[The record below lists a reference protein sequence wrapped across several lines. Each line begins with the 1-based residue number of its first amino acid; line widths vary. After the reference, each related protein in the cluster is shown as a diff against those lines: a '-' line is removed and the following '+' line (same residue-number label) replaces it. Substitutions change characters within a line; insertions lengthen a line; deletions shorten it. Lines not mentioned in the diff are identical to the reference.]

1 MRISC
6 RSFSVRRSR
15 VDITLIHT
23 LEHNS
28 NTGKKPEDGV
38 EEEEE
43 PDNEEDEEDEVEEE
57 EDQHTNSMI
66 LERLEKLESSLHES
80 IKNMERREAQR
91 QKTMLTILNKMMT
104 QKLPKF
110 VRDAVEDTVE
120 DRVLPAL
127 NDAIKVCVV
136 LDMSY
141 ILTMK
146 TLNSKHRR
154 APPISKHRL
163 RRHLR
168 TPYFP
173 VSNVRLRR

>member
-15 VDITLIHT
+15 VGITLIHT

-28 NTGKKPEDGV
+28 NTGKKPEGEV

-136 LDMSY
+136 LDISF
-141 ILTMK
+141 THNE